1 MYILFAILAFGI
13 LIFVH
18 ELGHFLAAKSL
29 GVKVNEFAIC
39 MGPAIFKK
47 TVGETTYSLRTIP
60 IGGYCAME
68 GEDEASDN
76 PRAFT
81 SAKWWKRL
89 IILAAGA
96 FMNFVI
102 GFLIVL
108 FLYSGAHG
116 FSTTQI
122 AEFLPES
129 PMEIHGLQEGDYFY
143 SIDGQRVNTLTDVQ
157 LYLSRNTTGKCDLVV
172 LRDGEKVKMQ
182 DFPLEKKEYDTE
194 SGKQLLYGFTPGYEE
209 ATPLT
214 VLRNSWYTCGDFCRM
229 VWMGLEDLITGRAG
243 LDEMGGPVAIVNTM
257 SEAGKA
263 AKTTAEGI
271 LDVLYLTAFIAANLA
286 VMNMLPIPA
295 LDGGRIFF
303 LLVTAAIQ
311 GIFRRKIDPKYE
323 GYIHGAGMVLLL
335 LFMAFITFHDV
346 WKLIFR

>member
-1 MYILFAILAFGI
+1 MYILFAILAFGV

-18 ELGHFLAAKSL
+18 ELGHFIAAKSL

-39 MGPAIFKK
+39 MGPAIFQK
-47 TVGETTYSLRTIP
+47 TVGETTYSLRTTP

-108 FLYSGAHG
+108 LLYCGAQG
-116 FSTTQI
+116 FSTTQV

-129 PMEIHGLQEGDYFY
+129 PMEVHGMQEGDYFY
-143 SIDGQRVNTLTDVQ
+143 SIDGIRVYTLTDIQ

-172 LRDGEKVKMQ
+172 LRDGEKVEMP
-182 DFPLEKKEYDTE
+182 DFVLEKKEYETE
-194 SGKQLLYGFTPGYEE
+194 NGKELLYGFTPG
-209 ATPLT
+209 PMLT
-214 VLRNSWYTCGDFCRM
+214 KNCH
-229 VWMGLEDLITGRAG
+229 
-243 LDEMGGPVAIVNTM
+243 
-257 SEAGKA
+257 K
-263 AKTTAEGI
+263 K
-271 LDVLYLTAFIAANLA
+271 
-286 VMNMLPIPA
+286 
-295 LDGGRIFF
+295 
-303 LLVTAAIQ
+303 
-311 GIFRRKIDPKYE
+311 K
-323 GYIHGAGMVLLL
+323 
-335 LFMAFITFHDV
+335 
-346 WKLIFR
+346 